1 VPTNRNA
8 EPLPWYRDEFRASQR
23 ASEERR
29 DRAFRVRRRRLRGRA
44 SAAVLAASLTVF
56 GGVAVAA
63 PSATNQA
70 SSSQTT
76 TRAVQQAL
84 GVAVDGIYGPQTR
97 AAVVRFQRANG
108 LLADGI
114 AGPQT
119 LAALGIAAAQ
129 SETQALAARSTAR
142 TAAATP
148 TTTTRSATSSATSAL
163 LARIAECESGGD
175 PTLVSSNG
183 VYRGK
188 YQFAV
193 STWKAVG
200 GKGDPA
206 AASEAEQD
214 KRAAILMRVQGPS
227 AWPACSRA

>member
-1 VPTNRNA
+1 VVLWLLDAWFVDVGAAAATPART
-8 EPLPWYRDEFRASQR
+8 
-23 ASEERR
+23 
-29 DRAFRVRRRRLRGRA
+29 LR
-44 SAAVLAASLTVF
+44 LAASLTVL

-63 PSATNQA
+63 PSTTSKA

-76 TRAVQQAL
+76 TRAVQQAV
-84 GVAVDGIYGPQTR
+84 GVTVDGIYGPQTR

-108 LLADGI
+108 LIADGI

-119 LAALGIAAAQ
+119 LAALGIAGG
-129 SETQALAARSTAR
+129 QAEMQ
-142 TAAATP
+142 AAASRAAS
-148 TTTTRSATSSATSAL
+148 TTTSSDASGL
-163 LARIAECESGGD
+163 LARIAECESGSD
-175 PTLVSSNG
+175 PTMVSSDG

-200 GKGDPA
+200 GSGDPA

-227 AWPACSRA
+227 AWPVCSNV

>member
-1 VPTNRNA
+1 
-8 EPLPWYRDEFRASQR
+8 LPWYRDEIRASQR
-23 ASEERR
+23 ASEARR
-29 DRAFRVRRRRLRGRA
+29 DRAFRQRRRRLRGRA
-44 SAAVLAASLTVF
+44 SAAVLAASLTVM

-76 TRAVQQAL
+76 VRAVQQAL
-84 GVAVDGIYGPQTR
+84 GVTVDGIYGPQTR
-97 AAVVRFQRANG
+97 RAVVRFQRANG
-108 LLADGI
+108 LVADGI

-119 LAALGIAAAQ
+119 LAALGIAEGRAESAALA
-129 SETQALAARSTAR
+129 SRSAARSG
-142 TAAATP
+142 AAAP
-148 TTTTRSATSSATSAL
+148 APVPAEAATTSAPSAL

-175 PTLVSSNG
+175 PTLVSSDG

-193 STWKAVG
+193 ATWKAVG

-214 KRAAILMRVQGPS
+214 KRAAILMRKQGPS
-227 AWPACSRA
+227 AWPVCSNA

>member
-1 VPTNRNA
+1 MPTNRNA
-8 EPLPWYRDEFRASQR
+8 EPLPWYRDEFRAAHR

-29 DRAFRVRRRRLRGRA
+29 DRAFRSRRRRLRGRA
-44 SAAVLAASLTVF
+44 SVAVLVASLTVMV
-56 GGVAVAA
+56 GAAAAA
-63 PSATNQA
+63 PSATTQS

-84 GVAVDGIYGPQTR
+84 SVPVDGVYGPQTR
-97 AAVVRFQRANG
+97 AAVIRFQRANG
-108 LLADGI
+108 LVADGI

-119 LAALGIAAAQ
+119 LAALGIADGVAE
-129 SETQALAARSTAR
+129 SRALALRASSSSST
-142 TAAATP
+142 TAP
-148 TTTTRSATSSATSAL
+148 SDRL
-163 LARIAECESGGD
+163 QRIAECESGGD
-175 PTLVSSNG
+175 PTMVSADG
-183 VYRGK
+183 TYRGK

-193 STWKAVG
+193 STWRAVG

-227 AWPACSRA
+227 AWPVCSNA

>member
-44 SAAVLAASLTVF
+44 SAAVLAASLTVM

-63 PSATNQA
+63 PSATNQT

-76 TRAVQQAL
+76 VRAVQQAL
-84 GVAVDGIYGPQTR
+84 GVTVDGIYGPQTR
-97 AAVVRFQRANG
+97 RAVVRFQRANG

-114 AGPQT
+114 AGPRT
-119 LAALGIAAAQ
+119 LAALGLAEGRAETAASAARGGASAAAPAPA
-129 SETQALAARSTAR
+129 EAA
-142 TAAATP
+142 
-148 TTTTRSATSSATSAL
+148 SASAPSAL

-175 PTLVSSNG
+175 PTLVSSDG
-183 VYRGK
+183 TYRGK
-188 YQFAV
+188 YQFAI

>member
-1 VPTNRNA
+1 MPTRPNA
-8 EPLPWYRDEFRASQR
+8 EPLPWYRDEIRASQR

-29 DRAFRVRRRRLRGRA
+29 DRAFRLRRRRLRGRA
-44 SAAVLAASLTVF
+44 SAAVLAASLTVM

-63 PSATNQA
+63 PSATNQT

-76 TRAVQQAL
+76 VRAVQQAL
-84 GVAVDGIYGPQTR
+84 GVTVDGIYGPQTR
-97 AAVVRFQRANG
+97 RAVVRFQRANG

-114 AGPQT
+114 AGPRT
-119 LAALGIAAAQ
+119 LAALGLAEGRAETAASAARGGASAAAPAPA
-129 SETQALAARSTAR
+129 EAA
-142 TAAATP
+142 
-148 TTTTRSATSSATSAL
+148 SASAPSAL

-214 KRAAILMRVQGPS
+214 RRAAMLMRVQGPS
-227 AWPACSRA
+227 AWPVCANS